1 MDADSY
7 ICYSYLTVN
16 DKQISHKEKGNLNM
30 KKTFITAAVTAAIIA
45 AIIAVRM
52 ILSVILSEHA
62 AEVFCRVSISALF
75 FYSICRLSK
84 NRLKKAN

>member
-1 MDADSY
+1 
-7 ICYSYLTVN
+7 
-16 DKQISHKEKGNLNM
+16 M
-30 KKTFITAAVTAAIIA
+30 KKTFTTVAITAAIMV

-52 ILSVILSEHA
+52 ILSVNLSEHA

-84 NRLKKAN
+84 NKLKKAN